1 VTIWD
6 KVQQFPLEDNV
17 DRIRACSVSSK
28 SIWIY
33 KGTRWVL
40 IVSNQSTS

>member
-6 KVQQFPLEDNV
+6 KVQQFPFEDNV

-28 SIWIY
+28 SIWIIF
-33 KGTRWVL
+33 KRGLDRF
-40 IVSNQSTS
+40 